1 MIFTFNKNH
10 SGCFSENKQ
19 EGCKSGNRETI
30 SVAPAVIQVGNA
42 GNLVWAASSDVSMAR
57 HKFKRTQ

>member
-19 EGCKSGNRETI
+19 EGCKSENRETI
-30 SVAPAVIQVGNA
+30 SVALAIIQVANA
-42 GNLVWAASSDVSMAR
+42 GNLVWAASSNVSMA
-57 HKFKRTQ
+57 Q